1 VGRPDDKLSEIR
13 DQPTV
18 AVAFCAPRYRC
29 DLIAMVLPADIVG
42 GLVHPVSTPAHV
54 VALTGLG
61 LIAGRNLLSAGAAI
75 IVAFGLGLAAG
86 LGAIAC
92 GVGETP
98 ASDVLLASATLC
110 GLIAASGLT
119 APVLLAVPVALV
131 SGTALGLDSPPQSIL
146 IGEAVAMLIGTACG
160 GIGALA
166 MIAFLAFAIGRLWH
180 GVLLRVA
187 GSWIAAIAI
196 LVLALRWA
204 A

>member
-1 VGRPDDKLSEIR
+1 
-13 DQPTV
+13 
-18 AVAFCAPRYRC
+18 
-29 DLIAMVLPADIVG
+29 MVLPAGILG

-61 LIAGRNLLSAGAAI
+61 LIVGRNFLSAGAAI

-86 LGAIAC
+86 LGAIAW

-98 ASDVLLASATLC
+98 AGHVLLANATLC
-110 GLIAASGLT
+110 GLIAASGFT
-119 APVLLAVPVALV
+119 APVLLAVAVALV

-146 IGEAVAMLIGTACG
+146 IGEAVATLIGTACG
-160 GIGALA
+160 GIAALA
-166 MIAFLAFAIGRLWH
+166 IIAFLAFAIGRLWH

-196 LVLALRWA
+196 MVLALRWA

>member
-1 VGRPDDKLSEIR
+1 M
-13 DQPTV
+13 
-18 AVAFCAPRYRC
+18 A
-29 DLIAMVLPADIVG
+29 LPAGIIA

-54 VALTGLG
+54 VALIGLG
-61 LIAGRNLLSAGAAI
+61 LIAGRNFLRPGAAI
-75 IVAFGLGLAAG
+75 IAAFALGLTAG
-86 LGAIAC
+86 LGGIAS

-98 ASDVLLASATLC
+98 ASDVLLATATLC

-119 APVLLAVPVALV
+119 APVSLAVPAALV
-131 SGTALGLDSPPQSIL
+131 SGLALGLDSPPESIL
-146 IGEAVAMLIGTACG
+146 LGEAIAMLIGTACG

-166 MIAFLAFAIGRLWH
+166 TIAFLASRIAGWRQGI
-180 GVLLRVA
+180 LLRVA